1 MKAVTVSV
9 IMPAYQAERTIEEAI
24 HSVQEQTFENWEL
37 IVVDDGSSDKTCE
50 LVRGILEE
58 EPRIRLY
65 ANETNRGVAFSRNR
79 GISVAGGVWI
89 AFLDSDDCWISNKLE
104 KQLEFAEE
112 MKAQICYTASGFMD
126 SDGRRYRYVMPA
138 VQELS
143 YRELLKR
150 NLMSCSSVMVKRE
163 LIAGFPFT
171 ERPQTH
177 EDYSA
182 WLQIVKQTGFAYGLN
197 KPLLIYRLSDHSKSA
212 GRFQSALMNYHAYR
226 CAGYGPLAGA
236 AMTLRYAKWS
246 IGKRRVLYRKGK
258 V

>member
-1 MKAVTVSV
+1 
-9 IMPAYQAERTIEEAI
+9 
-24 HSVQEQTFENWEL
+24 
-37 IVVDDGSSDKTCE
+37 
-50 LVRGILEE
+50 
-58 EPRIRLY
+58 
-65 ANETNRGVAFSRNR
+65 
-79 GISVAGGVWI
+79 
-89 AFLDSDDCWISNKLE
+89 
-104 KQLEFAEE
+104 

-126 SDGRRYRYVMPA
+126 SDCRRYRYVMPA

-143 YRELLKR
+143 YRELL
-150 NLMSCSSVMVKRE
+150 KRE

-212 GRFQSALMNYHAYR
+212 GRFQSALMNYNAYR